1 MGKSSLLPF
10 FAAATVLLNGAS
22 ATLDPIVI
30 KGSKFFYKTNGTQ
43 FFIKGVAYQ
52 SGIGSNGLEPAAGT
66 KYVDPLGDE
75 ATCKRDVPKLQA
87 LGANTIRTYAIDPT
101 LDHKPCMALLD
112 AAGIYVISDLGE
124 PSTSI
129 DRSNPTWDV
138 NLYQRYTQVIDTL
151 APFTNTI
158 GFFAGNEV
166 PNNLSYTASAA
177 YVKAAVRDSKAYIK
191 SKSYTQGVG
200 YAADDDQTVRAQVA
214 SYFNC
219 GDAGSTIDFWGYN
232 IYEWC
237 GDSSFQ
243 TSGYADRV
251 KEFSTYSVPSFFAEY
266 GCNKPGG
273 AAARKFSEVAALYG
287 TDMTPVFSGGI
298 VYEYFQEQN
307 DFGLVSVVNSATVSP
322 LSDYAAFSTA
332 LNAVKPSAT
341 QSASY
346 TPSNSPLACPAV
358 GSNWAAASVLPPTPD
373 SNVCSCMVSSLECTT
388 KSNIDTTA
396 VGQLFATVCGLPGNP
411 CQNVIGNATTGV
423 YGAYSMCN
431 ATERLAN
438 AFNTYYGSLSGSNK
452 ATGCDFGGN
461 ATIVSKPQ
469 VAASCSSAIASAT
482 SAAAAASS
490 AAGTGGS
497 GSGSS
502 GSGAAASS
510 STKKSD
516 APDSIVGASLGL
528 TKYFTV
534 GFAMIAGFS
543 GMGMILL

>member
-1 MGKSSLLPF
+1 MGKSVLPF
-10 FAAATVLLNGAS
+10 LAAASVLLNGVS

-52 SGIGSNGLEPAAGT
+52 QGIGSNGLEPAAGT

-75 ATCKRDVPKLQA
+75 DVCRRDVPRLKA

-124 PSTSI
+124 PSLSI

-166 PNNLSYTASAA
+166 PNNLTYTPSAA

-191 SKSYTQGVG
+191 SKGYTQGVG

-237 GDSSFQ
+237 GASSFQ
-243 TSGYADRV
+243 ESGYADRV
-251 KEFSTYSVPSFFAEY
+251 KEFSSYSVPSFFAEY

-287 TDMTPVFSGGI
+287 PDMTPVFSGGI

-322 LSDYAAFSTA
+322 LADYAAFSTA

-346 TPSNSPLACPAV
+346 SPTNSALSCPTV
-358 GSNWAAASVLPPTPD
+358 GANWAAASVLPPKPD
-373 SNVCSCMVSSLECTT
+373 SNVCACMVSGLTCRA
-388 KSNIDTTA
+388 KANIPDMA
-396 VGQLFATVCGLPGNP
+396 IGELFSSVCGLPGNP
-411 CQNVIGNATTGV
+411 CKNVIGNATTGM

-438 AFNTYYGSLSGSNK
+438 AFDTYYASLSGQNK
-452 ATGCDFGGN
+452 NTGCDFGGN
-461 ATIVSKPQ
+461 ATVVSKPQ
-469 VAASCSSAIASAT
+469 VAQSCSAAIASAT
-482 SAAAAASS
+482 SAAAAGAS
-490 AAGTGGS
+490 AAGGS
-497 GSGSS
+497 GGGSS
-502 GSGAAASS
+502 GNGAASS
-510 STKKSD
+510 TSKSGS
-516 APDSIVGASLGL
+516 PESLVGASLGL